1 MARRLQPQ
9 TGLLEEARLG
19 AETAGELP
27 MWRRLTLYLLDLA
40 FFERDLFAQAQQ
52 SGAHLLMRLKSTAKV
67 AVLGQKTA
75 SGFAPLPNWSLK

>member
-1 MARRLQPQ
+1 
-9 TGLLEEARLG
+9 
-19 AETAGELP
+19 
-27 MWRRLTLYLLDLA
+27 LDLA